1 MKVLSWIKPTQRSLL
16 VPLVLKPEYSAT
28 KGSNS
33 VKFKG
38 LPCPLPAP
46 ILTTGGSAKEQVI
59 PKKINNKV
67 EKQFFLTFIDFN
79 LKRVFLIL

>member
-1 MKVLSWIKPTQRSLL
+1 MKVLSWIKPTQRSFL

-28 KGSNS
+28 KGSNC
-33 VKFKG
+33 VKFKA

-46 ILTTGGSAKEQVI
+46 TLTTGGSAKEQVI

-67 EKQFFLTFIDFN
+67 EKQYFLTFIDFN
-79 LKRVFLIL
+79 INLNFLIL